1 MAVYTPKLS
10 NEVES
15 IFSDHYMIENYE
27 KLDLC
32 FHKLIPDHQ
41 KKILEKREFNEFIDC
56 VKRAS
61 ERHIHWSYQ
70 RIFSKII
77 VQCNEA
83 TTDKLMIA
91 VQTLLKD
98 RQFTKGSN
106 NNIDWSK
113 IFFQIRGAIENNRDI
128 ECVIVGLPF
137 KMPSLLKCE
146 SAKADF
152 GEAGFILQLYEFCK
166 VAELIFQNLNYWNW
180 NKKVLFRVVMDGK
193 RFQQLIGITDHEMD
207 EYKNTLENWISLL
220 DISEYIK
227 LDDYEDMINTSLDF
241 DLKAKKTMIKKSVKR
256 EYLDK
261 LPADITLENLNFK
274 LEEAKYLDP
283 DPEKSNKYGRFVS
296 LFQSILFTMRYD
308 SIEEK
313 YFTDDLIKN
322 EVYIKCIECIILKL
336 SHENDL
342 AFAKAR
348 AQSLLALC
356 GDILKEAWDATIDYI
371 SEIRSD
377 RDLSIDIIQHCHPN
391 SLRWTIHDK
400 KGQICIAS
408 KKMYGINLFP
418 WHGVSLIKES
428 RSKLN
433 QYTVPSRMLQDN
445 NLTKLSV
452 EINDVTLPICYVQ
465 LKSLNFASSIEAISK
480 HYSRRVNG

>member
-10 NEVES
+10 KEAES

-32 FHKLIPDHQ
+32 FEKSIPDNQHEIL
-41 KKILEKREFNEFIDC
+41 KKHEFNEFIEC

-61 ERHIHWSYQ
+61 DRHIQWSYK
-70 RIFSKII
+70 RIFEKII
-77 VQCNEA
+77 IQSNE
-83 TTDKLMIA
+83 TETDKLMIA

-98 RQFTKGSN
+98 RQFTKGFN
-106 NNIDWSK
+106 NNIDWNK
-113 IFFQIRGAIENNRDI
+113 IFFQIKSAVENNRDI

-166 VAELIFQNLNYWNW
+166 VAELIFKNSNYWNW
-180 NKKVLFRVVMDGK
+180 NKRVLFRIVMDGK
-193 RFQQLIGITDHEMD
+193 RFQQLIGITDREMD
-207 EYKNTLENWISLL
+207 DYKNTLESWISILG
-220 DISEYIK
+220 INEYIK

-241 DLKAKKTMIKKSVKR
+241 DLKAKKMMIKKNVKS
-256 EYLDK
+256 EYLEK
-261 LPADITLENLNFK
+261 LPTDIHLVNLNCK
-274 LEEAKYLDP
+274 LEEAKILDP

-296 LFQSILFTMRYD
+296 LFQSILFTMRYS
-308 SIEEK
+308 SIEQS

-322 EVYIKCIECIILKL
+322 EIYIKCIECIILKL
-336 SHENDL
+336 SHENEL
-342 AFAKAR
+342 AFAKAST
-348 AQSLLALC
+348 QSILQLC
-356 GDILKEAWDATIDYI
+356 GDILREAWDATIDYV

-377 RDLSIDIIQHCHPN
+377 RDLSIDVIQYCYPN

-433 QYTVPSRMLQDN
+433 QYTIPSRMLVGC

-452 EINDVTLPICYVQ
+452 EVDNIILPICYVQ
-465 LKSLNFASSIEAISK
+465 LNNLSFASSLEAISK
-480 HYSRRVNG
+480 RYSRRVNG